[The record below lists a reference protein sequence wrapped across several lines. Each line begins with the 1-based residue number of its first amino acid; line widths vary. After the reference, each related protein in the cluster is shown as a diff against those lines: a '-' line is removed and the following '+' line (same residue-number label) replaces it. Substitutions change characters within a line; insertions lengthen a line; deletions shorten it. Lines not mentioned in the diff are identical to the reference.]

1 MASKKPRCKSKGCRK
16 SAQADSIYCLAHE
29 QQAHPEDAVMKC
41 TREEALRFAALD
53 AEYRLKLQTIRTL
66 EVQGDNAR
74 MQYEAE
80 CRKRAEE
87 KTAAMREAER
97 FRGEYEALV
106 RQIAQAHDLDPRK
119 MTIDPETCVVR
130 DLRDANPG

>member
-1 MASKKPRCKSKGCRK
+1 MASKKPRCKSQGCRK
-16 SAQADSIYCLAHE
+16 AAGADSIFCQLHE
-29 QQAHPEDAVMKC
+29 QAAHPEDALMKC

-53 AEYRLKLQTIRTL
+53 AEYRLKLQVVQTL

-74 MQYEAE
+74 MQYEAI

-87 KTAAMREAER
+87 KTSAMREAER

-106 RQIAQAHDLDPRK
+106 RQIAQAHNLDPRK